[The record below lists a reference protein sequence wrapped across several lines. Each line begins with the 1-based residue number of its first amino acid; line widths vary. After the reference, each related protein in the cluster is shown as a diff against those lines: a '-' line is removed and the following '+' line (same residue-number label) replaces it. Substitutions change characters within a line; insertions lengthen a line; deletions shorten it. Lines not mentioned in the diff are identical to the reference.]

1 MNFLK
6 KLIVALFLMTAF
18 ISTSAFANS
27 KVDGNAVVKAA
38 GEKSIEKLEA
48 ALNLASTGGDKAA
61 ILGLLSE
68 VRQAQKEF
76 RFEKTERLRQKAG
89 DKLKAARDEI
99 DEGKGNGVEA
109 LKATLDIF
117 KEAMTIYLAA
127 H

>member
-6 KLIVALFLMTAF
+6 KIIATLFLMTAF
-18 ISTSAFANS
+18 VSTSALANG

-38 GEKSIEKLEA
+38 GETTIAKVEE

-61 ILGLLSE
+61 ILKLLSD

-99 DEGKGNGVEA
+99 EEGKGNGAEA
-109 LKATLDIF
+109 LKATLDLY